1 MDLSSVNPVGVIAFL
16 CFKFAAYFLLF
27 WLLKKNQPVIQASIL
42 LMAGTRA
49 VLGILAGGLLYFAW
63 DAARHQFSG
72 FYNLSYA
79 EWPYYSVLFAL
90 RILVWAATIY
100 IFWKNTGL
108 RQDKLWLYALAGALC
123 SSVMDVPAAFFT
135 LFVPGGVLFC

>member
-1 MDLSSVNPVGVIAFL
+1 
-16 CFKFAAYFLLF
+16 
-27 WLLKKNQPVIQASIL
+27 
-42 LMAGTRA
+42 MAGIRA

-79 EWPYYSVLFAL
+79 EWPYYLVLFAL

-123 SSVMDVPAAFFT
+123 SSVMDVPAAFLLYLSPAAFF
-135 LFVPGGVLFC
+135 FVEMFQPRSGCNISLIRASISSSSMNSP